1 MKKTVGKSS
10 ADACKAVGEW
20 CKEHWIM
27 VVTVLVVIAIAVV
40 AVVTFGVAIA
50 AIAAIAGIVAL
61 VLCAADVICI
71 LATGGKS
78 ISDLCRE
85 NGMGWLGEIF
95 DGISI
100 GCDIVSIVFPAG
112 AAIKTMAKVG
122 VKSFVKGSI
131 QAAKLAFKD
140 TVEKVFKSGFKNG
153 VKNLGKIAF
162 KTFIFDIDDFTKIKN
177 GKRIFDIMEMQLD
190 PLLTNNHW
198 IKIQNDLWPE
208 LDYTPKPGRNGTRN
222 LKGQTLD
229 KILSDYT
236 IDSLPITSI
245 PLTKSG
251 DIDWNALSVI
261 DPVKISMKNLDID
274 IDQFLSG
281 NMDAKQMKEFN
292 KLLRDINY
300 SKAQAKLPEGITLS
314 SLEKDRGF
322 PINIHEDLSTKKCYF
337 VATEIHS
344 NINHNG
350 GIANYKFN
358 LKGIADKFSDLF
370 GKSGFGIVRFA
381 YDVLK

>member
-50 AIAAIAGIVAL
+50 AIAAMAEIVAL
-61 VLCAADVICI
+61 VLCTADVICI
-71 LATGGKS
+71 LVTGGKS

-100 GCDIVSIVFPAG
+100 GCGIVSIVFPAG

-162 KTFIFDIDDFTKIKN
+162 KTFIFDIDDFTKVNSSGRRVFSI
-177 GKRIFDIMEMQLD
+177 ID
-190 PLLTNNHW
+190 PTPT
-198 IKIQNDLWPE
+198 IKIPQNIELNSGGLNPDGTLKINADNTINWPE
-208 LDYTPKPGRNGTRN
+208 NNGFIGEPSTITLEPGTRIDRFGDF
-222 LKGQTLD
+222 KGFFAAPEGTPYPNRALVPGSNNSPYNSFDVTRPIEVSSGSTQSWFNEPGHGLQFQFNE
-229 KILSDYT
+229 KI
-236 IDSLPITSI
+236 
-245 PLTKSG
+245 G
-251 DIDWNALSVI
+251 
-261 DPVKISMKNLDID
+261 
-274 IDQFLSG
+274 
-281 NMDAKQMKEFN
+281 
-292 KLLRDINY
+292 KLLGDGTLKIRNY
-300 SKAQAKLPEGITLS
+300 FEIIGKGFTQFSFRY
-314 SLEKDRGF
+314 SLED
-322 PINIHEDLSTKKCYF
+322 
-337 VATEIHS
+337 
-344 NINHNG
+344 
-350 GIANYKFN
+350 
-358 LKGIADKFSDLF
+358 
-370 GKSGFGIVRFA
+370 FA
-381 YDVLK
+381 E

>member
-50 AIAAIAGIVAL
+50 AIAAMAEIVAL

-131 QAAKLAFKD
+131 QAAKPLKSFL
-140 TVEKVFKSGFKNG
+140 KVD
-153 VKNLGKIAF
+153 L
-162 KTFIFDIDDFTKIKN
+162 KT
-177 GKRIFDIMEMQLD
+177 
-190 PLLTNNHW
+190 
-198 IKIQNDLWPE
+198 E
-208 LDYTPKPGRNGTRN
+208 L
-222 LKGQTLD
+222 
-229 KILSDYT
+229 KIL
-236 IDSLPITSI
+236 
-245 PLTKSG
+245 
-251 DIDWNALSVI
+251 
-261 DPVKISMKNLDID
+261 
-274 IDQFLSG
+274 
-281 NMDAKQMKEFN
+281 E
-292 KLLRDINY
+292 KLLLRHLFLILMILRRL
-300 SKAQAKLPEGITLS
+300 KTA
-314 SLEKDRGF
+314 RGYL
-322 PINIHEDLSTKKCYF
+322 I
-337 VATEIHS
+337 
-344 NINHNG
+344 
-350 GIANYKFN
+350 
-358 LKGIADKFSDLF
+358 
-370 GKSGFGIVRFA
+370 
-381 YDVLK
+381 